1 MKFLDGKYFD
11 PTIDEITTSKRKRDC
26 RGQRSENE
34 MFSCSGPS
42 KRRPRN
48 LKSDTTAAPRHN
60 CPGPEKR
67 RGQGSHSPDVGL
79 LVSASPSRSSPCS
92 AMVEALR
99 RKGVYSLPTNRSSR
113 ESNSGSNFIQPSV
126 AGDPDPDVDDHSEYS
141 RKGFQ
146 TRFKDPTDSHTI
158 MGCET
163 TTRPSTD
170 SHTTSCLEI
179 VKDKC
184 NCRSEGGLTSSVM
197 RTEDATAN
205 TKVAIKQISGVPNP
219 NVVPKRT
226 PASKRKCT
234 PEPPE
239 IKKGVSPRTP
249 ILDPRLT
256 DVFQIPDSSSP
267 LAALLRVCADSPTTL
282 AAQKNHA
289 LTNDWKFRQDT
300 RASTV
305 IISPGSRETRQLQ
318 RNYQQSPSRVSRLL
332 DVPEVEA
339 STRFELVGQGWNN
352 PRIFNDCDVL
362 TGGLCAGYGGN
373 SLYPEQQGEAG
384 SGRGFREQITHY
396 HSNDR
401 ASNSHLCRHAAYNQ
415 GLRSPGW
422 ASEMPDE
429 YAYEIP
435 DEYVYEDSQMEFEE
449 DLFTEVPSDYTPDNR
464 YSWGHTSRDW
474 NEGRQ
479 TADFGQSCAVVGPQQ
494 AVDIGYYRIQDDEY
508 EYVEHNKH
516 ELENETNPGLT
527 RNNFWRRHRLG

>member
-11 PTIDEITTSKRKRDC
+11 PTIDETTTSKRK

-34 MFSCSGPS
+34 MFSYSDPS

-48 LKSDTTAAPRHN
+48 PKSDTTAAN
-60 CPGPEKR
+60 CSGPGKR
-67 RGQGSHSPDVGL
+67 RGQGNHSPDVGPL
-79 LVSASPSRSSPCS
+79 GFLASVSPRRSSPRS
-92 AMVEALR
+92 AMAEALR
-99 RKGVYSLPTNRSSR
+99 RKGVYSLPANRSSR

-126 AGDPDPDVDDHSEYS
+126 SGDPDPDVDDHSEYS

-146 TRFKDPTDSHTI
+146 TCFKDPTDSHTI

-184 NCRSEGGLTSSVM
+184 NCRSEGGLTSSVT
-197 RTEDATAN
+197 RTEDVTAN
-205 TKVAIKQISGVPNP
+205 TKAAIKQISGAPNP
-219 NVVPKRT
+219 IVVPKRT
-226 PASKRKCT
+226 PASRRKCT

-239 IKKGVSPRTP
+239 IKKGVSPRAP

-256 DVFQIPDSSSP
+256 DVFQIPNSSSP

-282 AAQKNHA
+282 AAQNNHA
-289 LTNDWKFRQDT
+289 LTNDRKFRQDT

-305 IISPGSRETRQLQ
+305 IIFPGSRETRQLQ
-318 RNYQQSPSRVSRLL
+318 RSYQQSPGRVSRPL

-339 STRFELVGQGWNN
+339 PTRFELVGQGWNN
-352 PRIFNDCDVL
+352 PRISNDCDVL
-362 TGGLCAGYGGN
+362 TGGSCAGYGWN
-373 SLYPEQQGEAG
+373 SLYPGQQGEAG
-384 SGRGFREQITHY
+384 SGRGFRDQITHC

-401 ASNSHLCRHAAYNQ
+401 VSNSHLCGHATYNQ
-415 GLRSPGW
+415 DLGIPRW

-429 YAYEIP
+429 YAYE
-435 DEYVYEDSQMEFEE
+435 DSQLEFEE

-479 TADFGQSCAVVGPQQ
+479 TADFGQSCAVVGPQE
-494 AVDIGYYRIQDDEY
+494 AVDIGYYPIQDDEY
-508 EYVEHNKH
+508 KYVKHNKH
-516 ELENETNPGLT
+516 ELENETNPEPT